1 MLITTN
7 VTSNYFALYSS
18 IVQYLVNEDKINDG
32 NSNNNNNDNV
42 MTTTMIGRHWTRG
55 LYWIPRYVY
64 DQDIDFEKVDNA
76 NDIPR
81 SVETEK
87 VILIVDNT
95 IKASSIS
102 DKNNNIQNEQQQLNL
117 YYNTIPIATFKD
129 KSLRYDFDKYPYA
142 SMRQNRDTEWIEIRA
157 NANTSNILW
166 DIY

>member
-42 MTTTMIGRHWTRG
+42 MTTTMIGRLWTRG

-81 SVETEK
+81 AVETEK

-95 IKASSIS
+95 IKASSYLIRIIIYRT
-102 DKNNNIQNEQQQLNL
+102 NNN
-117 YYNTIPIATFKD
+117 
-129 KSLRYDFDKYPYA
+129 S
-142 SMRQNRDTEWIEIRA
+142 
-157 NANTSNILW
+157 
-166 DIY
+166 